1 MKYHKNK
8 QQIINYAFSSV
19 NYQAIINMAKTL
31 DVNANLNIFAN
42 KILCNNDTIKWCME
56 YYLEIKHEGEWASVS
71 VQKEV
76 SDASLLNTLKAI
88 HQMEPE
94 EMDIEIIC
102 EKGLYYCCFKIEI
115 IYYENVAIVLCDNTI
130 PKKEIN
136 RLCSECFD

>member
-71 VQKEV
+71 VQKKFPM
-76 SDASLLNTLKAI
+76 LHYLIL
-88 HQMEPE
+88 
-94 EMDIEIIC
+94 
-102 EKGLYYCCFKIEI
+102 
-115 IYYENVAIVLCDNTI
+115 
-130 PKKEIN
+130 
-136 RLCSECFD
+136 